1 MMAPVPEPSFTLIQ
15 LRYFAAAAERG
26 SMTAAAR
33 DLVVSQS
40 AISTAV
46 SQLEKELGVQLFLRH
61 HARGLTLTAAGT
73 DFLRELRSF
82 LSHAAD
88 LEETARSAGTA
99 LVGDLSVGWFT
110 TLAPFQLPRLV
121 AAYEQ
126 EHPQVRVS
134 VVEEEHAHL
143 KQALRDGRCE
153 LSVMYGYDL
162 DEDLDHV
169 VVGAATPYAIVS
181 AKHRLARRKRIS
193 LRELADEPMILLDMP
208 HTADYFTSMLEAL
221 GVQPTVRFRSP
232 AYETV
237 RALVAHGHGFAVL
250 NQRPVHDTTY
260 DGARVIPLQLTD
272 DLAALDVVVA
282 WVRGTRMT
290 RRARAFVRLAKSELS
305 G

>member
-1 MMAPVPEPSFTLIQ
+1 MPGPSFTLIQ

-61 HARGLTLTAAGT
+61 HARGLTLTAAGS

-82 LSHAAD
+82 LAHAAD
-88 LEETARSAGTA
+88 LEETARSAGAT

-126 EHPQVRVS
+126 KHPGVRVS

-143 KQALRDGRCE
+143 KQGLRDGRCE

-162 DEDLDHV
+162 EEDLDHV
-169 VVGAATPYAIVS
+169 VVGAAAPYVIVP
-181 AKHRLARRKRIS
+181 AMQRWLRRKRVG

-208 HTADYFTSMLEAL
+208 HTADYFTSMMAAA
-221 GVQPTVRFRSP
+221 GVQPAVRFRSP
-232 AYETV
+232 SYETV
-237 RALVAHGHGFAVL
+237 RALVAHGHGFALL

-260 DGARVIPLQLTD
+260 DGARALALELTD
-272 DLAALDVVVA
+272 DVEALEIVVA
-282 WVRGTRMT
+282 WMRGARLT
-290 RRARAFVRLAKSELS
+290 RRARAFVRLAKAELGTS
-305 G
+305 